1 MLAGITYVTAVTDA
15 AIAANAVC
23 GCGITNT
30 LATIIRIWPL
40 RPAALTALPLSA
52 LLQLA
57 TYNRA
62 DRGCTCPLATLMQR
76 SLYDCFAIAADPG
89 SLNCRFV

>member
-1 MLAGITYVTAVTDA
+1 MLAGITYVNAVTDA
-15 AIAANAVC
+15 AIAANAAC

-30 LATIIRIWPL
+30 LETMIRISPL
-40 RPAALTALPLSA
+40 GTAALTGLLLPALP
-52 LLQLA
+52 QLA
-57 TYNRA
+57 KHRA

-89 SLNCRFV
+89 SLNFLFV